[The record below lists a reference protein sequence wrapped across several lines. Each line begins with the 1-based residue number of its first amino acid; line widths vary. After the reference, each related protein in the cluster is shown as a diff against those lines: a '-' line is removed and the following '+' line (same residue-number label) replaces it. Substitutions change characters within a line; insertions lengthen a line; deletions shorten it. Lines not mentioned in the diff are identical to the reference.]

1 MTPQEYRRTRERLE
15 LTQSALADL
24 LGVRLNTISRRE
36 LGQIKIER
44 EAELALRFVAMEVER
59 KGRAK
64 K

>member
-1 MTPQEYRRTRERLE
+1 MTPQEYRRTRERLD

-36 LGQIKIER
+36 LGRIKIER